1 MVGYV
6 FVEVVS
12 GTSDQ
17 DDGREGSALPDCGQ
31 QDATPGEVFFALAL
45 PADGGATAASDNGRP
60 LQGDTEHQYRWG
72 YTPNGIAVPAWYC
85 GPRMGYC
92 GPRMSFGYLPSWPL
106 HVRAD
111 AAACA
116 RTQERENFAREAALA
131 KSKVLALLSK
141 AEHRSAE
148 ELALD
153 CIARMEVEALQALPN
168 SGPPPEAETLSV
180 ATETVEV
187 GKRTN
192 AWV

>member
-1 MVGYV
+1 
-6 FVEVVS
+6 
-12 GTSDQ
+12 
-17 DDGREGSALPDCGQ
+17 
-31 QDATPGEVFFALAL
+31 
-45 PADGGATAASDNGRP
+45 
-60 LQGDTEHQYRWG
+60 
-72 YTPNGIAVPAWYC
+72 
-85 GPRMGYC
+85 
-92 GPRMSFGYLPSWPL
+92 MSFGYLPSWPL

-192 AWV
+192 AWE